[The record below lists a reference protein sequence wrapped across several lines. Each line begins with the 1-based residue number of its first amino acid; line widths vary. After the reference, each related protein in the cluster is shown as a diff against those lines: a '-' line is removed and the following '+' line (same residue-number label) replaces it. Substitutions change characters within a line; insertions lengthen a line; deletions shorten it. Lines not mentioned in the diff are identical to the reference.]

1 MLYRGYH
8 LEEKQMMV
16 GWQVTITKDDAFVRH
31 SHISKEREVVLH
43 EARGYIDQLLSQI
56 NPVLPAGP

>member
-8 LEEKQMMV
+8 LEQKKMMV
-16 GWQVTITKDDAFVRH
+16 GWQVTITKDDAFVQH
-31 SHISKEREVVLH
+31 SGVSKELEAVMI

-56 NPVLPAGP
+56 STPSAE

>member
-8 LEEKQMMV
+8 LEQKQMMV

-31 SHISKEREVVLH
+31 SGISTALEVVMA
-43 EARGYIDQLLSQI
+43 ESRGYIDQLLSQI
-56 NPVLPAGP
+56 SGPPTQ

>member
-8 LEEKQMMV
+8 LEQKQMMV

-31 SHISKEREVVLH
+31 SGISKDL
-43 EARGYIDQLLSQI
+43 EAVMVETRGYIDQLLSQI
-56 NPVLPAGP
+56 SVSSAK